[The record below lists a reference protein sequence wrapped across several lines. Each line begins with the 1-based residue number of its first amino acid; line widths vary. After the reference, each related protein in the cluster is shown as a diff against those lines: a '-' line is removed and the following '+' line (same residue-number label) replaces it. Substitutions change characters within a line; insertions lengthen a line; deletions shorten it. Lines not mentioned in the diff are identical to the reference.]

1 MRIDLL
7 PADPESDSTSR
18 VSYSLPQSEAP
29 TTTLPTLQAAMKKLR
44 MGKKSSAKEADEAG
58 WGGGAGGDFGD
69 LPDDNSDEEEAEEA
83 VPGLEIV
90 DEEGQTVIE
99 TPIRYMALRKL
110 KLRIRS
116 ELDSEE
122 VGQLTRGDVILA
134 THSQVQNGRTR
145 LRCQRGHPIPGKGR
159 ESGWVSTHEASG
171 SVALI
176 AENCENTV
184 YKTAVETATVRQGPG
199 R

>member
-1 MRIDLL
+1 
-7 PADPESDSTSR
+7 
-18 VSYSLPQSEAP
+18 
-29 TTTLPTLQAAMKKLR
+29 MKKLR

-69 LPDDNSDEEEAEEA
+69 LPDDNSEEEAEEA

-116 ELDSEE
+116 EFDSEE
-122 VGQLTRGDVILA
+122 VGSEGLPAALTGA
-134 THSQVQNGRTR
+134 ETR
-145 LRCQRGHPIPGKGR
+145 RRRLFR
-159 ESGWVSTHEASG
+159 
-171 SVALI
+171 L
-176 AENCENTV
+176 
-184 YKTAVETATVRQGPG
+184 
-199 R
+199 

>member
-1 MRIDLL
+1 
-7 PADPESDSTSR
+7 
-18 VSYSLPQSEAP
+18 
-29 TTTLPTLQAAMKKLR
+29 

-69 LPDDNSDEEEAEEA
+69 LPDDNSEEEAEEA

-122 VGQLTRGDVILA
+122 VGSEGLPAALTGA
-134 THSQVQNGRTR
+134 ETR
-145 LRCQRGHPIPGKGR
+145 RRRLFR
-159 ESGWVSTHEASG
+159 
-171 SVALI
+171 L
-176 AENCENTV
+176 
-184 YKTAVETATVRQGPG
+184 
-199 R
+199 

>member
-1 MRIDLL
+1 
-7 PADPESDSTSR
+7 
-18 VSYSLPQSEAP
+18 
-29 TTTLPTLQAAMKKLR
+29 

-58 WGGGAGGDFGD
+58 WGGGAGGDFRD
-69 LPDDNSDEEEAEEA
+69 LPDDNSEEEAEEA

-122 VGQLTRGDVILA
+122 VGSEGLPAALTGA
-134 THSQVQNGRTR
+134 ETR
-145 LRCQRGHPIPGKGR
+145 RRRLF
-159 ESGWVSTHEASG
+159 S
-171 SVALI
+171 L
-176 AENCENTV
+176 
-184 YKTAVETATVRQGPG
+184 
-199 R
+199 

>member
-1 MRIDLL
+1 
-7 PADPESDSTSR
+7 
-18 VSYSLPQSEAP
+18 
-29 TTTLPTLQAAMKKLR
+29 

-122 VGQLTRGDVILA
+122 VGHLTKGDVVLA
-134 THSQVQNGRTR
+134 THTKMQGDRVR
-145 LRCQRGHPIPGKGR
+145 LRCERG
-159 ESGWVSTHEASG
+159 S
-171 SVALI
+171 
-176 AENCENTV
+176 
-184 YKTAVETATVRQGPG
+184 
-199 R
+199 

>member
-1 MRIDLL
+1 
-7 PADPESDSTSR
+7 
-18 VSYSLPQSEAP
+18 
-29 TTTLPTLQAAMKKLR
+29 

-69 LPDDNSDEEEAEEA
+69 LPDDNSDDEEAEEA

-122 VGQLTRGDVILA
+122 VGSEGLPAALTGA
-134 THSQVQNGRTR
+134 ETR
-145 LRCQRGHPIPGKGR
+145 RRRLFR
-159 ESGWVSTHEASG
+159 
-171 SVALI
+171 L
-176 AENCENTV
+176 
-184 YKTAVETATVRQGPG
+184 
-199 R
+199 

>member
-1 MRIDLL
+1 MSLFSCCAKFGSISFEPSRDAAIDLL

-18 VSYSLPQSEAP
+18 VSYSLPQSEPP

-69 LPDDNSDEEEAEEA
+69 LPDDNSEEEAEEA

-122 VGQLTRGDVILA
+122 VGQLTRSDGWPAALTGA
-134 THSQVQNGRTR
+134 ETTR
-145 LRCQRGHPIPGKGR
+145 RRRLFR
-159 ESGWVSTHEASG
+159 
-171 SVALI
+171 L
-176 AENCENTV
+176 
-184 YKTAVETATVRQGPG
+184 
-199 R
+199 

>member
-1 MRIDLL
+1 
-7 PADPESDSTSR
+7 
-18 VSYSLPQSEAP
+18 
-29 TTTLPTLQAAMKKLR
+29 MKKLR

-69 LPDDNSDEEEAEEA
+69 LPDDNSEEEAEEA

-122 VGQLTRGDVILA
+122 VGSEGLPAALTGA
-134 THSQVQNGRTR
+134 ETR
-145 LRCQRGHPIPGKGR
+145 RRRLFR
-159 ESGWVSTHEASG
+159 
-171 SVALI
+171 L
-176 AENCENTV
+176 
-184 YKTAVETATVRQGPG
+184 
-199 R
+199 

>member
-1 MRIDLL
+1 
-7 PADPESDSTSR
+7 
-18 VSYSLPQSEAP
+18 
-29 TTTLPTLQAAMKKLR
+29 

-69 LPDDNSDEEEAEEA
+69 LPDDNSEEEAEEA

-184 YKTAVETATVRQGPG
+184 YKTAVETATVRQGPDRTCSPIRWTRRRSTCWSKRSSSWRNRPVPG
-199 R
+199 HRPRRQVAIALS

>member
-1 MRIDLL
+1 
-7 PADPESDSTSR
+7 
-18 VSYSLPQSEAP
+18 
-29 TTTLPTLQAAMKKLR
+29 

-58 WGGGAGGDFGD
+58 WGGGAGGAFGD
-69 LPDDNSDEEEAEEA
+69 LPDDNSEEEAEEA

-122 VGQLTRGDVILA
+122 VGSEGLPAALTGA
-134 THSQVQNGRTR
+134 ETR
-145 LRCQRGHPIPGKGR
+145 RRRLFR
-159 ESGWVSTHEASG
+159 
-171 SVALI
+171 L
-176 AENCENTV
+176 
-184 YKTAVETATVRQGPG
+184 
-199 R
+199 

>member
-1 MRIDLL
+1 
-7 PADPESDSTSR
+7 
-18 VSYSLPQSEAP
+18 
-29 TTTLPTLQAAMKKLR
+29 MKKLR

-69 LPDDNSDEEEAEEA
+69 LPDDNSEEEAEEA
-83 VPGLEIV
+83 VPGLESV

-122 VGQLTRGDVILA
+122 VGSEGLPAALTGA
-134 THSQVQNGRTR
+134 ETR
-145 LRCQRGHPIPGKGR
+145 RRRLFR
-159 ESGWVSTHEASG
+159 
-171 SVALI
+171 L
-176 AENCENTV
+176 
-184 YKTAVETATVRQGPG
+184 
-199 R
+199 